1 MAATI
6 RIKRS
11 GTSGNPTVL
20 AQGELAYSSLTQNYP
35 PNAANGG
42 DRLYVG
48 TGTETAGDAANHV
61 VIGGKYYVDLL
72 HGEGLASFGQV
83 VANKALIVDS
93 DRKLDEL
100 LVDNLTLDAT
110 SLTSGAS
117 LTLVST
123 GADLVLNSGGNIDAS
138 SNRITNVT
146 DPTSDQDAAT
156 KVYVDTQLD
165 ANNNLTFRT
174 LEDNVQESTTSI
186 SLNDSDLAINVGE
199 GLDISFA
206 DLTNIVTISGEDAST
221 TNKGIASFN
230 TNDFSVAS
238 GAVSIKTKGVSNAQL
253 VFDSATIGDTKIA
266 LGSTVTALSG
276 LTQLDVD
283 NVRID
288 GNTISSTDGSNE
300 LYLDPAPTN
309 DDGGDL
315 IIRGNL
321 VVNGTTTTVN
331 STEVTVTDLQLTLA
345 DSATTEA
352 LTDGAGIIAGAAAG
366 YTGTR
371 PAITYDGATDL
382 WDLNKNIDLTS
393 GTDLTAIS
401 IGAVSLQER
410 IEDHLAST
418 FFQNGEA
425 MDITY
430 DDGANTLTFNAELA
444 TVTNPGVA
452 NFDSDQMQLS
462 TAVATRNTVSIY
474 NLDGGTY

>member
-238 GAVSIKTKGVSNAQL
+238 GAVSIKTK
-253 VFDSATIGDTKIA
+253 VF
-266 LGSTVTALSG
+266 
-276 LTQLDVD
+276 
-283 NVRID
+283 
-288 GNTISSTDGSNE
+288 
-300 LYLDPAPTN
+300 
-309 DDGGDL
+309 
-315 IIRGNL
+315 
-321 VVNGTTTTVN
+321 
-331 STEVTVTDLQLTLA
+331 
-345 DSATTEA
+345 
-352 LTDGAGIIAGAAAG
+352 
-366 YTGTR
+366 
-371 PAITYDGATDL
+371 
-382 WDLNKNIDLTS
+382 
-393 GTDLTAIS
+393 
-401 IGAVSLQER
+401 
-410 IEDHLAST
+410 
-418 FFQNGEA
+418 
-425 MDITY
+425 
-430 DDGANTLTFNAELA
+430 
-444 TVTNPGVA
+444 
-452 NFDSDQMQLS
+452 QMHS
-462 TAVATRNTVSIY
+462 
-474 NLDGGTY
+474 